1 MIPDYQ
7 TLMRP
12 VLECAS
18 SAEARIGDVVEQLA
32 KRLGLAAEDR
42 AAILPS
48 GKQPRFANR
57 VNWAKSYLKQG
68 GLVEIT
74 GCGRFKITNRGRDA
88 LAEKTATI
96 NSAYWAQFKEFQNF
110 NSREGDAD
118 IIMPAP
124 QGPPETDS
132 TPDEALRRAHGAII
146 GALSSELLDRVRNGT
161 PEFFEH

>member
-48 GKQPRFANR
+48 GKQPRFVNR
-57 VNWAKSYLKQG
+57 VNRAKSYLKQG

-74 GCGRFKITNRGRDA
+74 GRGRFKSLTADVMHWLIRLRRSIAHTGRSS
-88 LAEKTATI
+88 K
-96 NSAYWAQFKEFQNF
+96 SSNF

-132 TPDEALRRAHGAII
+132 TPDEPLRRAHGAII
-146 GALSSELLDRVRNGT
+146 GALSSELLHRVRNGT